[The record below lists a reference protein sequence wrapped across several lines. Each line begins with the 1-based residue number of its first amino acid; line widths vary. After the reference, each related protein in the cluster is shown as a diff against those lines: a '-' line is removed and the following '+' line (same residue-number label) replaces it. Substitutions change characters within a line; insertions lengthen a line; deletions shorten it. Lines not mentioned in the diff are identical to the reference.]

1 VSSVAEERDF
11 LPTAPIENLR
21 LRAALLEA
29 VRAFFRNGGYL
40 EVETPL
46 LSADATIDPNISP
59 FVMRYLHG
67 NSELYLQT
75 SPEFAM
81 KRLLAAGHAAIFQVT
96 HAFRNG
102 ELGRLHNPEFTIAEW
117 YRVNDT
123 YGRQM
128 DVVEELVGHI
138 FMVSR
143 AEAGQSEERA
153 QGLPISGPFGRLSY
167 KEAFERHAGFDP
179 LRIGLEE
186 MQKIAASRGIVP
198 PPGLA
203 AEDRDGWLN
212 LLLVEMVEPDLG
224 QNLPEFVYDYPSS
237 QAALA
242 RIRRDDPPVAE
253 RFELYVRGIEICNGY
268 QELTDAEELR
278 ERIRECFPGSSS
290 TIERLLNSRLIDAM
304 AAGLPECSGV
314 ALGFDRLVML
324 AAGAE
329 SLAEV
334 IPFPFSR
341 A

>member
-1 VSSVAEERDF
+1 VSSVAGERDF

-29 VRAFFRNGGYL
+29 VRAFFRDSGYL

-46 LSADATIDPNISP
+46 LSADATIDQNLSP
-59 FVMRYLHG
+59 FVTRYLHG

-81 KRLLAAGHAAIFQVT
+81 KRLLAAGHTAIYQVT

-102 ELGRLHNPEFTIAEW
+102 EIGRLHNPEYTIVEW
-117 YRVNDT
+117 YRVDDT
-123 YGRQM
+123 YRQQM
-128 DVVEELVGHI
+128 GVVEELVRHV

-143 AEAGQSEERA
+143 AKAGASKERA
-153 QGLPISGPFGRLSY
+153 QAFTTSRPFGRLSY

-179 LRIGLEE
+179 LTIGLEE
-186 MQKIAASRGIVP
+186 MPKIAASRGTVP

-203 AEDRDGWLN
+203 ADDRDGWLN
-212 LLLVEMVEPDLG
+212 FLLVEMVEPKLG

-253 RFELYVRGIEICNGY
+253 RFELYIRGIEICNGY
-268 QELTDAEELR
+268 QELTDCEELR
-278 ERIRECFPGSSS
+278 ERIRECFPDSSS
-290 TIERLLNSRLIDAM
+290 TMKRLLNSRLIDAM
-304 AAGLPECSGV
+304 EAGLPECSGV

-334 IPFPFSR
+334 MPFPFSR

>member
-1 VSSVAEERDF
+1 VSFVEGERDF

-29 VRAFFRNGGYL
+29 VRAFFRDSGYL
-40 EVETPL
+40 EVETPM
-46 LSADATIDPNISP
+46 LSADATIDPNLSP
-59 FVMRYLHG
+59 FVTRYLHG
-67 NSELYLQT
+67 KCELYLQT

-81 KRLLAAGHAAIFQVT
+81 KRLLAAGHTAVFQVT

-102 ELGRLHNPEFTIAEW
+102 EIGRLHNPEFTIVEW

-128 DVVEELVGHI
+128 DVVEELVCHV

-143 AEAGQSEERA
+143 EESGGLKESA
-153 QGLPISGPFGRLSY
+153 QALPASRPFRRLSY
-167 KEAFERHAGFDP
+167 KEVFERHAGFDP
-179 LRIGLEE
+179 LTIGLER

-198 PPGLA
+198 PPGLTDD
-203 AEDRDGWLN
+203 DRDGWLN
-212 LLLVEMVEPDLG
+212 LLLVEMVEPNLG
-224 QNLPEFVYDYPSS
+224 QDRPEFVYDYPSS

-253 RFELYVRGIEICNGY
+253 RFELYVRGIELCNGY

-278 ERIRECFPGSSS
+278 ERIRECFSGSSS
-290 TIERLLNSRLIDAM
+290 TMDRLLDSRLIDAM
-304 AAGLPECSGV
+304 EAGLPECSGV
-314 ALGFDRLVML
+314 ALGFDRFVML

-329 SLAEV
+329 NLAEV